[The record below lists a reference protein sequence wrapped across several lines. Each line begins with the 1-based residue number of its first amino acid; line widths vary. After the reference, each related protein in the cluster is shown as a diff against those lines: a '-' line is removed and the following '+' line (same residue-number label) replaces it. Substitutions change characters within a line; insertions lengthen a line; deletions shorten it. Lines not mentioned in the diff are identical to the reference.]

1 MPGIISNL
9 LNLMILVLWTTT
21 WSVLENVIICALKK
35 MCTVLSGMHYNHL
48 STSLG
53 LIHHLRVLFP
63 YWFSA
68 WMICRLT
75 RGVLSSRTIIGLLP
89 ISFLMFVYICFIFL
103 GAHILGALITGLG
116 QSLGE
121 GNGNP
126 LQYSCL
132 ENLRDRGTWWANAM
146 GSQRVRRD
154 LVTKQQ

>member
-1 MPGIISNL
+1 MVTGLVTGCYGIAYGMVLALYCCVIGFAGGSVVKNL
-9 LNLMILVLWTTT
+9 LAN
-21 WSVLENVIICALKK
+21 A
-35 MCTVLSGMHYNHL
+35 GD
-48 STSLG
+48 TSLIPG
-53 LIHHLRVLFP
+53 
-63 YWFSA
+63 S
-68 WMICRLT
+68 
-75 RGVLSSRTIIGLLP
+75 
-89 ISFLMFVYICFIFL
+89 
-103 GAHILGALITGLG
+103 G

>member
-1 MPGIISNL
+1 M
-9 LNLMILVLWTTT
+9 
-21 WSVLENVIICALKK
+21 ICAGECY
-35 MCTVLSGMHYNHL
+35 MCTEKNVYCFKWNALQSLINFTWFN
-48 STSLG
+48 TSLKSTVSL
-53 LIHHLRVLFP
+53 LIFCLDDLSVDT
-63 YWFSA
+63 W
-68 WMICRLT
+68 
-75 RGVLSSRTIIGLLP
+75 VLSSRTIIGLLP

-154 LVTKQQ
+154 VVTKQQ